1 MDQNNQLEQGF
12 VSTSDNVN
20 EIQTFT
26 IQDMVSMVLKNWYW
40 FVISVV
46 LFVGIGVLY
55 VMKSSP
61 VYQRNAT
68 IMVKDSRKGSGA
80 NEMAIFGELAGLST
94 RRNVDNELFEIVKR
108 KKIGETILSADSL
121 NIAYRRI
128 IDGILY
134 DMDDCDD
141 DGNLYEN
148 GLHMPCPFCNS
159 EKLFRDYCCGDVE
172 WYNAIIDEINSQN
185 PEFKLEKR

>member
-55 VMKSSP
+55 VMNSSRTP
-61 VYQRNAT
+61 
-68 IMVKDSRKGSGA
+68 
-80 NEMAIFGELAGLST
+80 L
-94 RRNVDNELFEIVKR
+94 
-108 KKIGETILSADSL
+108 
-121 NIAYRRI
+121 
-128 IDGILY
+128 DG
-134 DMDDCDD
+134 
-141 DGNLYEN
+141 
-148 GLHMPCPFCNS
+148 
-159 EKLFRDYCCGDVE
+159 
-172 WYNAIIDEINSQN
+172 
-185 PEFKLEKR
+185 